1 MGQIFGELGLKL
13 AESTI
18 LPLSPI
24 TFAQEIELYVDQ
36 VIEDYSDVMEEHGID
51 AGLGNIMYSITQPNI
66 MLIEHTRDM
75 KTNKLTLD
83 SSRSNLC
90 KLTTSLII
98 FQAITSKDRHNPTNS
113 PILSWL
119 WRILSWITSVHSL

>member
-113 PILSWL
+113 PILS
-119 WRILSWITSVHSL
+119 